1 MINLINEIN
10 SKLKAIISE
19 LEDKKSECESV
30 LDDVKSKIDKK
41 IDEAKRYKVDV
52 DSAKDKI
59 KTLEEEIKALEV
71 DLTDLNERF
80 GKKDLNAIV
89 EAGNKEINA
98 KMIAKQ
104 NEITKYREKIGE
116 LTEKARAIKD
126 LLINLKKDK
135 EIKTERLSNY
145 TKALEYYSK
154 ELNRIIDFASENPD
168 NLIFEPT
175 YEVKK
180 YEDVNLDSPVFD
192 EISQMDEPDEEEE
205 TTASVSEP
213 EPEVK
218 TLEEPATTDYQKID
232 FKALNDSIDS
242 EYASIFGTGLDDEE
256 EKTDLKEPA
265 TEPEVHTE
273 SEKSEESV
281 LQEKKEESKDESL
294 NIFDHE
300 NVSDGGFSFGG
311 LSEADLNMEPEVEP
325 EPVTTDNTMNSTDT
339 EKENSLSFEP
349 VEEKN
354 DNENELINLF
364 TENGVDYYNFTKA
377 DQDRLKANYN
387 KEMYKKV
394 FDVLKRNNIKLDEI
408 YESADIFTTS
418 TPAEIEHVISK
429 LLLAGQTTSNI
440 SYVLSALPFINSFDL
455 NEVIKSYGPKVSEAN
470 ITDLIVKA
478 KHLNDLGGNR

>member
-1 MINLINEIN
+1 MINLIKEIN

-19 LEDKKSECESV
+19 LETKKSECEKV
-30 LDDVKSKIDKK
+30 LDEVKSKIDKK
-41 IDEAKRYKVDV
+41 IDEAKGYKVDV
-52 DSAKDKI
+52 DNAKEKI
-59 KTLEEEIKALEV
+59 KSLEEEIKALEV

-135 EIKTERLSNY
+135 EIKTERLDNY

-154 ELNRIIDFASENPD
+154 ELNRIIDFSSENPE
-168 NLIFEPT
+168 NLVIEPT
-175 YEVKK
+175 FEVKK
-180 YEDVNLDSPVFD
+180 YDNVNLDSPVFD
-192 EISQMDEPDEEEE
+192 EISQMDEPEDEETEISSALKE
-205 TTASVSEP
+205 
-213 EPEVK
+213 EVK
-218 TLEEPATTDYQKID
+218 TEEEPVNDYQKID

-242 EYASIFGTGLDDEE
+242 EYASIFGTGLDDDDHKKSEPVVPSKEEVTEE
-256 EKTDLKEPA
+256 EP
-265 TEPEVHTE
+265 
-273 SEKSEESV
+273 
-281 LQEKKEESKDESL
+281 SKDEVKDEPVSNDL
-294 NIFDHE
+294 NIFEHE
-300 NVSDGGFSFGG
+300 NVSDSDGSFSFDG
-311 LSEADLNMEPEVEP
+311 LSEADLNAEPEAPLDDKKVE
-325 EPVTTDNTMNSTDT
+325 VKD
-339 EKENSLSFEP
+339 NSLSFESVTP
-349 VEEKN
+349 SNDETEE
-354 DNENELINLF
+354 LANLF
-364 TENGVDYYNFTKA
+364 TENGVDYYKFTA
-377 DQDRLKANYN
+377 TDQDRLKSNYN

-394 FDVLKRNNIKLDEI
+394 FDVLKRNNIKLDSI
-408 YESADIFTTS
+408 YDSADLFTTS

-440 SYVLSALPFINSFDL
+440 SYVLSALPLINSFDL
-455 NEVIKSYGPKVSEAN
+455 NEVVKSYGPKVSEAN

>member
-1 MINLINEIN
+1 MINLIKEIN

-19 LEDKKSECESV
+19 LETKKSECEKV

-41 IDEAKRYKVDV
+41 IDEAKGYKVDV
-52 DSAKDKI
+52 DNAKEKI
-59 KTLEEEIKALEV
+59 KSLEEEIKALEV

-135 EIKTERLSNY
+135 EIKTERLDNY

-154 ELNRIIDFASENPD
+154 ELNRIIDFASENPE
-168 NLIFEPT
+168 NLVIEPT
-175 YEVKK
+175 FEVKK
-180 YEDVNLDSPVFD
+180 YDNVNLDSPVFD
-192 EISQMDEPDEEEE
+192 EISQMDEPEDEETE
-205 TTASVSEP
+205 TSSAVKE
-213 EPEVK
+213 EVK
-218 TLEEPATTDYQKID
+218 TEEEPVSDYQKID

-242 EYASIFGTGLDDEE
+242 EYASIFGTGLDEDDHKESEPVAPFKEEVTEE
-256 EKTDLKEPA
+256 EP
-265 TEPEVHTE
+265 
-273 SEKSEESV
+273 
-281 LQEKKEESKDESL
+281 SKDEVKDEPVSNDL
-294 NIFDHE
+294 NIFEHE
-300 NVSDGGFSFGG
+300 NVSDGDGSFSFDG
-311 LSEADLNMEPEVEP
+311 LSEADLNAEPEAPLDDKKVE
-325 EPVTTDNTMNSTDT
+325 VKD
-339 EKENSLSFEP
+339 NSLSFESVTP
-349 VEEKN
+349 SNDETEE
-354 DNENELINLF
+354 LANLF
-364 TENGVDYYNFTKA
+364 TENGVDYYKFTA
-377 DQDRLKANYN
+377 TDQDRLKSNYN

-394 FDVLKRNNIKLDEI
+394 FDVLKRNNIKLDSI
-408 YESADIFTTS
+408 YDSADLFTTS

-440 SYVLSALPFINSFDL
+440 SYVLSALPLINSFDL
-455 NEVIKSYGPKVSEAN
+455 NEVVKSYGPKVSEAN

>member
-1 MINLINEIN
+1 MINLIKEIN

-19 LEDKKSECESV
+19 LETKKSECEKV

-41 IDEAKRYKVDV
+41 IDEAKGYKVDV
-52 DSAKDKI
+52 DNAKEKI
-59 KTLEEEIKALEV
+59 KSLEEEIKALEV

-135 EIKTERLSNY
+135 EIKTERLDNY

-154 ELNRIIDFASENPD
+154 ELNRIIDFASENPE
-168 NLIFEPT
+168 NLVIEPT
-175 YEVKK
+175 FEVKK
-180 YEDVNLDSPVFD
+180 YDNVNLDSPVFD
-192 EISQMDEPDEEEE
+192 EISQMNEPEDEETE
-205 TTASVSEP
+205 TSSAVKE
-213 EPEVK
+213 EVK
-218 TLEEPATTDYQKID
+218 TEEEPVSDYQKID

-242 EYASIFGTGLDDEE
+242 EYASIFGTGLDDDDHKESEPVAPFREEVTEE
-256 EKTDLKEPA
+256 EP
-265 TEPEVHTE
+265 
-273 SEKSEESV
+273 
-281 LQEKKEESKDESL
+281 SKDEVKDEPVSNDL
-294 NIFDHE
+294 NIFEHE
-300 NVSDGGFSFGG
+300 NVSDGDGSFSFDG
-311 LSEADLNMEPEVEP
+311 LSEADLNAEPEAPLDDKKVE
-325 EPVTTDNTMNSTDT
+325 VKD
-339 EKENSLSFEP
+339 NSLSFESVTP
-349 VEEKN
+349 SNDETEE
-354 DNENELINLF
+354 LANLF
-364 TENGVDYYNFTKA
+364 TENGVDYYKFTA
-377 DQDRLKANYN
+377 TDQDRLKSNYN

-394 FDVLKRNNIKLDEI
+394 FDVLKRNNIKLDSI
-408 YESADIFTTS
+408 YDSADLFTTS

-440 SYVLSALPFINSFDL
+440 SYVLSALPLINSFDL
-455 NEVIKSYGPKVSEAN
+455 NEVVKSYGPKVSEAN

>member
-19 LEDKKSECESV
+19 LETKKSECEKV
-30 LDDVKSKIDKK
+30 LDEVKSKIDKK
-41 IDEAKRYKVDV
+41 IDEAKGYKVDV
-52 DSAKDKI
+52 DNAKEKI
-59 KTLEEEIKALEV
+59 KSLEEEIKALEV

-135 EIKTERLSNY
+135 EIKTERLDNY

-154 ELNRIIDFASENPD
+154 ELNRIIDFSSENPE
-168 NLIFEPT
+168 NLVIEPT
-175 YEVKK
+175 FEVKK
-180 YEDVNLDSPVFD
+180 YDNVNLDSPVFD
-192 EISQMDEPDEEEE
+192 EISQMDEPEDEETE
-205 TTASVSEP
+205 TSSAVKE
-213 EPEVK
+213 EVK
-218 TLEEPATTDYQKID
+218 TEEEPVSDYQKID

-242 EYASIFGTGLDDEE
+242 EYASIFGTGLDDDDHKESEPVAPSKEEVTEE
-256 EKTDLKEPA
+256 EP
-265 TEPEVHTE
+265 
-273 SEKSEESV
+273 
-281 LQEKKEESKDESL
+281 SKDEVKEEPVSNDL
-294 NIFDHE
+294 NIFEHE
-300 NVSDGGFSFGG
+300 NVSDGDGSFSFDG
-311 LSEADLNMEPEVEP
+311 LSEADLNAEPEAPLDDKKVE
-325 EPVTTDNTMNSTDT
+325 VKD
-339 EKENSLSFEP
+339 NSLSFESVTP
-349 VEEKN
+349 SNDETEE
-354 DNENELINLF
+354 LANLF
-364 TENGVDYYNFTKA
+364 TENGVDYYKFTA
-377 DQDRLKANYN
+377 TDQDRLKSNYN

-394 FDVLKRNNIKLDEI
+394 FDVLKRNNIKLDAI
-408 YESADIFTTS
+408 YDSADLFTTS

-440 SYVLSALPFINSFDL
+440 SYVLSALPLINSFDL
-455 NEVIKSYGPKVSEAN
+455 NEVVKSYGPKVSEAN

>member
-1 MINLINEIN
+1 MINLIKEIN

-19 LEDKKSECESV
+19 LETKKSECEKV
-30 LDDVKSKIDKK
+30 LDEVKSKIDKK
-41 IDEAKRYKVDV
+41 IDEAKGYKVDV
-52 DSAKDKI
+52 DNAKEKI
-59 KTLEEEIKALEV
+59 KSLEEEIKALEV

-135 EIKTERLSNY
+135 EIKTERLDNY

-154 ELNRIIDFASENPD
+154 ELNRIIDFSSENPE
-168 NLIFEPT
+168 NLVIEPT
-175 YEVKK
+175 FEVKK
-180 YEDVNLDSPVFD
+180 YDNVNLDSPVFD
-192 EISQMDEPDEEEE
+192 EISQMDEPEDEETE
-205 TTASVSEP
+205 TSSAVKE
-213 EPEVK
+213 EVK
-218 TLEEPATTDYQKID
+218 TEEEPVSDYQKID

-242 EYASIFGTGLDDEE
+242 EYASIFGTGLDDDDHKESEPVAPFKEEVTEE
-256 EKTDLKEPA
+256 EP
-265 TEPEVHTE
+265 
-273 SEKSEESV
+273 
-281 LQEKKEESKDESL
+281 SKDEVKDEPVSNDL
-294 NIFDHE
+294 NIFEHE
-300 NVSDGGFSFGG
+300 NVSDGDGSFSFDG
-311 LSEADLNMEPEVEP
+311 LSEADLNAEPEAPLDDKKVE
-325 EPVTTDNTMNSTDT
+325 VKD
-339 EKENSLSFEP
+339 NSLSFESVTP
-349 VEEKN
+349 SNDETEE
-354 DNENELINLF
+354 LANLF
-364 TENGVDYYNFTKA
+364 TENGVDYYKFTA
-377 DQDRLKANYN
+377 TDQDRLKSNYN

-394 FDVLKRNNIKLDEI
+394 FDVLKRNNIKLDAI
-408 YESADIFTTS
+408 YDSADLFTTS

-440 SYVLSALPFINSFDL
+440 SYVLSALPLINSFDL
-455 NEVIKSYGPKVSEAN
+455 NEVVKSYGPKVSEAN

>member
-1 MINLINEIN
+1 MINLIKEIN

-19 LEDKKSECESV
+19 LETKKSECEKV
-30 LDDVKSKIDKK
+30 LDEVKSKIDKK
-41 IDEAKRYKVDV
+41 IDEAKGYKVDV
-52 DSAKDKI
+52 DNAKEKI
-59 KTLEEEIKALEV
+59 KSLEEEIKALEV

-135 EIKTERLSNY
+135 EIKTERLDNY

-154 ELNRIIDFASENPD
+154 ELNRIIDFSSENPE
-168 NLIFEPT
+168 NLVIEPT
-175 YEVKK
+175 FEVKK
-180 YEDVNLDSPVFD
+180 YDNVNLDSPVFD
-192 EISQMDEPDEEEE
+192 EISQMDEPEDEETE
-205 TTASVSEP
+205 ASSAVKE
-213 EPEVK
+213 EVK
-218 TLEEPATTDYQKID
+218 TEEEPVSDYQKID

-242 EYASIFGTGLDDEE
+242 EYASIFGTGLDDDDHKKSEPVVPSKEEVIEE
-256 EKTDLKEPA
+256 EP
-265 TEPEVHTE
+265 
-273 SEKSEESV
+273 
-281 LQEKKEESKDESL
+281 SKDEVKDEPVSNVL
-294 NIFDHE
+294 NIFEHE
-300 NVSDGGFSFGG
+300 NVSDSDGSFSFDG
-311 LSEADLNMEPEVEP
+311 LSEADLNAEPETPLDDKKVE
-325 EPVTTDNTMNSTDT
+325 VKD
-339 EKENSLSFEP
+339 NSLSFESVTP
-349 VEEKN
+349 SNDETEE
-354 DNENELINLF
+354 LANLF
-364 TENGVDYYNFTKA
+364 TENGVDYYKFTA
-377 DQDRLKANYN
+377 TDQDRLKSNYN

-394 FDVLKRNNIKLDEI
+394 FDVIKRNNIKLDSI
-408 YESADIFTTS
+408 YDSADLFTTS

-440 SYVLSALPFINSFDL
+440 SYVLSALPLINSFDL
-455 NEVIKSYGPKVSEAN
+455 NEVVKSYGPKVSEAN

>member
-19 LEDKKSECESV
+19 LETKKSECEKV

-41 IDEAKRYKVDV
+41 IDEAKGYKVDV
-52 DSAKDKI
+52 DNAKEKI
-59 KTLEEEIKALEV
+59 KFLEEEIKALEV

-135 EIKTERLSNY
+135 EIKTERLDNY

-154 ELNRIIDFASENPD
+154 ELNRIIDFSSENPE
-168 NLIFEPT
+168 NLVIEPT
-175 YEVKK
+175 FEVKR
-180 YEDVNLDSPVFD
+180 YDNVNLDSPVFD
-192 EISQMDEPDEEEE
+192 EISQMNEPEDEETETSSAVKEE
-205 TTASVSEP
+205 A
-213 EPEVK
+213 K
-218 TLEEPATTDYQKID
+218 TEEEPVSDYQKID

-242 EYASIFGTGLDDEE
+242 EYASIFGTGLDDDDHKESEPVVPSKEEVTEE
-256 EKTDLKEPA
+256 EP
-265 TEPEVHTE
+265 
-273 SEKSEESV
+273 
-281 LQEKKEESKDESL
+281 SKDEVKDEPVSNDL
-294 NIFDHE
+294 NIFEHE
-300 NVSDGGFSFGG
+300 NVSDGDGSFSFDG
-311 LSEADLNMEPEVEP
+311 LSEADLNAEPEAPLDDKKVE
-325 EPVTTDNTMNSTDT
+325 VKD
-339 EKENSLSFEP
+339 NSLSFESVTP
-349 VEEKN
+349 SNDETEE
-354 DNENELINLF
+354 LANLF
-364 TENGVDYYNFTKA
+364 TENGVDYYKFTA
-377 DQDRLKANYN
+377 TDQDRLKSNYN

-394 FDVLKRNNIKLDEI
+394 FDVLKRNNIKLDSI
-408 YESADIFTTS
+408 YDSADLFTTS

-440 SYVLSALPFINSFDL
+440 SYVLSALPLINSFDL
-455 NEVIKSYGPKVSEAN
+455 NEVVKSYGPKVSEAN

>member
-1 MINLINEIN
+1 MINLIKEIN

-19 LEDKKSECESV
+19 LETKKSECEKV
-30 LDDVKSKIDKK
+30 LDEVKSKIDKK
-41 IDEAKRYKVDV
+41 IDEAKGYKVDV
-52 DSAKDKI
+52 DNAKEKI
-59 KTLEEEIKALEV
+59 KSLEEEIKALEV

-135 EIKTERLSNY
+135 EIKTERLDNY

-154 ELNRIIDFASENPD
+154 ELNRIIDFASENPE
-168 NLIFEPT
+168 NLVIEPT
-175 YEVKK
+175 FEVKK
-180 YEDVNLDSPVFD
+180 YDNVNLDSPVFD
-192 EISQMDEPDEEEE
+192 EISQMDEPEDEETE
-205 TTASVSEP
+205 TSSAVKE
-213 EPEVK
+213 EVK
-218 TLEEPATTDYQKID
+218 TEEEPVSDYQKID

-242 EYASIFGTGLDDEE
+242 EYASIFGTGLDDDDHKESEPVAPSKEEVTEE
-256 EKTDLKEPA
+256 EP
-265 TEPEVHTE
+265 
-273 SEKSEESV
+273 
-281 LQEKKEESKDESL
+281 SKDEVKDEPVSNDL
-294 NIFDHE
+294 NIFEHE
-300 NVSDGGFSFGG
+300 NVSDGDGSFSFDG
-311 LSEADLNMEPEVEP
+311 LSEADLNAEPEAPLDDKKVE
-325 EPVTTDNTMNSTDT
+325 VKD
-339 EKENSLSFEP
+339 NSLSFESVTP
-349 VEEKN
+349 SNDETEE
-354 DNENELINLF
+354 LANLF
-364 TENGVDYYNFTKA
+364 TENGVDYYKFTA
-377 DQDRLKANYN
+377 TDQDRLKSNYN

-394 FDVLKRNNIKLDEI
+394 FDVLKRNNIKLDAI
-408 YESADIFTTS
+408 YDSADLFTTS

-440 SYVLSALPFINSFDL
+440 SYVLSALPLINSFDL
-455 NEVIKSYGPKVSEAN
+455 NEVVKSYGPKVSEAN

>member
-1 MINLINEIN
+1 MINLIKEIN

-19 LEDKKSECESV
+19 LETKKSECEKV
-30 LDDVKSKIDKK
+30 LDEVKSKIDKK
-41 IDEAKRYKVDV
+41 IDEAKGYKVDV
-52 DSAKDKI
+52 DNAKEKI
-59 KTLEEEIKALEV
+59 KSLEEEIKALEV

-135 EIKTERLSNY
+135 EIKTERLDNY

-154 ELNRIIDFASENPD
+154 ELNRIIDFASENPE
-168 NLIFEPT
+168 NLVIEPT
-175 YEVKK
+175 FEVKK
-180 YEDVNLDSPVFD
+180 YDNVNLDSPVFD
-192 EISQMDEPDEEEE
+192 EISQMDEPEDEETESSSAVKE
-205 TTASVSEP
+205 
-213 EPEVK
+213 EVK
-218 TLEEPATTDYQKID
+218 TEEEPVSDYQKID

-242 EYASIFGTGLDDEE
+242 EYASIFGTGLDDDDHKESEPVAPFREEVTEE
-256 EKTDLKEPA
+256 EP
-265 TEPEVHTE
+265 
-273 SEKSEESV
+273 
-281 LQEKKEESKDESL
+281 SKDEVKDEPVSNDL
-294 NIFDHE
+294 NIFEHE
-300 NVSDGGFSFGG
+300 NVSDGDGSFSFDG
-311 LSEADLNMEPEVEP
+311 LSEADLNAEPEAPLDDKKVE
-325 EPVTTDNTMNSTDT
+325 VKD
-339 EKENSLSFEP
+339 NSLSFESVTP
-349 VEEKN
+349 SNDETEE
-354 DNENELINLF
+354 LANLF
-364 TENGVDYYNFTKA
+364 TENGVDYYKFTA
-377 DQDRLKANYN
+377 TDQDRLKSNYN

-394 FDVLKRNNIKLDEI
+394 FDVLKRNNIKLDSI
-408 YESADIFTTS
+408 YDSADLFTTS

-440 SYVLSALPFINSFDL
+440 SYVLSALPLINSFDL
-455 NEVIKSYGPKVSEAN
+455 NEVVKSYGPKVSEAN

>member
-1 MINLINEIN
+1 MINLIKEIN

-19 LEDKKSECESV
+19 LETKKSECEKV

-41 IDEAKRYKVDV
+41 IDEAKGYKVDV
-52 DSAKDKI
+52 DNAKEKI
-59 KTLEEEIKALEV
+59 KSLEEEIKALEV

-135 EIKTERLSNY
+135 EIKTERLDNY

-154 ELNRIIDFASENPD
+154 ELNRIIDFASENPE
-168 NLIFEPT
+168 NLVIEPT
-175 YEVKK
+175 FEVKK
-180 YEDVNLDSPVFD
+180 YDNVNLDSPVFD
-192 EISQMDEPDEEEE
+192 EISQMNEPEDEETE
-205 TTASVSEP
+205 TSSAVKE
-213 EPEVK
+213 EVK
-218 TLEEPATTDYQKID
+218 TEEEPVSDYQKID

-242 EYASIFGTGLDDEE
+242 EYASIFGTGLDEDDHKESEPVAPFKEEVTEE
-256 EKTDLKEPA
+256 EP
-265 TEPEVHTE
+265 
-273 SEKSEESV
+273 
-281 LQEKKEESKDESL
+281 SKDEVKDEPVSNDL
-294 NIFDHE
+294 NIFEHE
-300 NVSDGGFSFGG
+300 NVSDGDGSFSFDG
-311 LSEADLNMEPEVEP
+311 LSEADLNAEPEAPLDDKKVE
-325 EPVTTDNTMNSTDT
+325 VKD
-339 EKENSLSFEP
+339 NSLSFESVTP
-349 VEEKN
+349 SNDETEE
-354 DNENELINLF
+354 LANLF
-364 TENGVDYYNFTKA
+364 TENGVDYYKFTA
-377 DQDRLKANYN
+377 TDQDRLKSNYN

-394 FDVLKRNNIKLDEI
+394 FDVLKRNNIKLDAI
-408 YESADIFTTS
+408 YDSADLFTTS

-440 SYVLSALPFINSFDL
+440 SYVLSALPLINSFDL
-455 NEVIKSYGPKVSEAN
+455 NEVVKSYGPKVSEAN

>member
-1 MINLINEIN
+1 MINLIKEIN

-19 LEDKKSECESV
+19 LETKKSECEKV
-30 LDDVKSKIDKK
+30 LDEVKSKIDKK
-41 IDEAKRYKVDV
+41 IDEAKGYKVDV
-52 DSAKDKI
+52 DNAKEKI
-59 KTLEEEIKALEV
+59 KFLEEEIKALEV

-135 EIKTERLSNY
+135 EIKTERLDNY

-154 ELNRIIDFASENPD
+154 ELNRIIDFSSENPE
-168 NLIFEPT
+168 NLVIEPT
-175 YEVKK
+175 FEVKK
-180 YEDVNLDSPVFD
+180 YDNVNLDSPVFD
-192 EISQMDEPDEEEE
+192 EISQMDEPEDEETETSSAVKEE
-205 TTASVSEP
+205 A
-213 EPEVK
+213 K
-218 TLEEPATTDYQKID
+218 TEEEPVSDYQKID

-242 EYASIFGTGLDDEE
+242 EYASIFGTGLDDDDHKESEPVAPFKEEVTEE
-256 EKTDLKEPA
+256 EP
-265 TEPEVHTE
+265 
-273 SEKSEESV
+273 
-281 LQEKKEESKDESL
+281 SKDEVKDEPVSNDL
-294 NIFDHE
+294 NIFEHE
-300 NVSDGGFSFGG
+300 NVSDGDGSFSFDG
-311 LSEADLNMEPEVEP
+311 LSEADLNAEPEAPLDDKKVE
-325 EPVTTDNTMNSTDT
+325 VKD
-339 EKENSLSFEP
+339 NSLSFESVTP
-349 VEEKN
+349 SNDETEE
-354 DNENELINLF
+354 LANLF
-364 TENGVDYYNFTKA
+364 TENGVDYYKFTA
-377 DQDRLKANYN
+377 TDQDRLKSNYN

-394 FDVLKRNNIKLDEI
+394 FDVLKRNNIKLDSI
-408 YESADIFTTS
+408 YDSADLFTTS

-440 SYVLSALPFINSFDL
+440 SYVLSALPLINSFDL
-455 NEVIKSYGPKVSEAN
+455 NEVVKSYGPKVSEAN

>member
-19 LEDKKSECESV
+19 LETKKSECEKV

-41 IDEAKRYKVDV
+41 IDEAKGYKVDV
-52 DSAKDKI
+52 DNAKEKI
-59 KTLEEEIKALEV
+59 KSLEEEIKALEV

-135 EIKTERLSNY
+135 EIKTERLDNY

-154 ELNRIIDFASENPD
+154 ELNRIIDFASENPE
-168 NLIFEPT
+168 NLVIEPT
-175 YEVKK
+175 FEVKK
-180 YEDVNLDSPVFD
+180 YDNVNLDSPVFD
-192 EISQMDEPDEEEE
+192 EISQMNEPEDEETE
-205 TTASVSEP
+205 TSSAVKE
-213 EPEVK
+213 EVK
-218 TLEEPATTDYQKID
+218 TEEEPVSDYQKID

-242 EYASIFGTGLDDEE
+242 EYASIFGTGLDDDDHKESEPVAPSKEEVTEE
-256 EKTDLKEPA
+256 EP
-265 TEPEVHTE
+265 
-273 SEKSEESV
+273 
-281 LQEKKEESKDESL
+281 SKDEVKDEPVSNDL
-294 NIFDHE
+294 NIFEHE
-300 NVSDGGFSFGG
+300 NVSDGDGSFSFDG
-311 LSEADLNMEPEVEP
+311 LSEADLNAEPEAPLDDKKVE
-325 EPVTTDNTMNSTDT
+325 VKD
-339 EKENSLSFEP
+339 NSLSFESVTP
-349 VEEKN
+349 SNDETEE
-354 DNENELINLF
+354 LANLF
-364 TENGVDYYNFTKA
+364 TENGVDYYKFTA
-377 DQDRLKANYN
+377 TDQDRLKSNYN

-394 FDVLKRNNIKLDEI
+394 FDVLKRNNIKLDAI
-408 YESADIFTTS
+408 YDSADLFTTS

-440 SYVLSALPFINSFDL
+440 SYVLSALPLINSFDL
-455 NEVIKSYGPKVSEAN
+455 NEVVKSYGPKVSEAN

>member
-1 MINLINEIN
+1 MINLIKEIN

-19 LEDKKSECESV
+19 LETKKSECEKV
-30 LDDVKSKIDKK
+30 LDEVKSKIDKK
-41 IDEAKRYKVDV
+41 IDEAKGYKVDV
-52 DSAKDKI
+52 DNAKDKI

-135 EIKTERLSNY
+135 EIKTERLDNY

-154 ELNRIIDFASENPD
+154 ELNRIIDFSSENPE
-168 NLIFEPT
+168 NLVIEPT
-175 YEVKK
+175 FEVKK
-180 YEDVNLDSPVFD
+180 YDNVNLDSPVFD
-192 EISQMDEPDEEEE
+192 EISQMDEPEDEETE
-205 TTASVSEP
+205 TSSAVKE
-213 EPEVK
+213 EVK
-218 TLEEPATTDYQKID
+218 TEEEPVSDYQKID

-242 EYASIFGTGLDDEE
+242 EYASIFGTGLDDDHKESEPVVPSKEEVTEE
-256 EKTDLKEPA
+256 EP
-265 TEPEVHTE
+265 
-273 SEKSEESV
+273 
-281 LQEKKEESKDESL
+281 SKDEVKDEPVSNDL
-294 NIFDHE
+294 NIFEHE
-300 NVSDGGFSFGG
+300 NVSDGDGSFSFDG
-311 LSEADLNMEPEVEP
+311 LSEADLNAEPEAPLDDKKVE
-325 EPVTTDNTMNSTDT
+325 VKD
-339 EKENSLSFEP
+339 NSLSFESVTP
-349 VEEKN
+349 SNDETEE
-354 DNENELINLF
+354 LANLF
-364 TENGVDYYNFTKA
+364 TENGVDYYKFTA
-377 DQDRLKANYN
+377 TDQDRLKSNYN

-394 FDVLKRNNIKLDEI
+394 FDVLKRNNIKLDSI
-408 YESADIFTTS
+408 YDSADLFTTS

-440 SYVLSALPFINSFDL
+440 SYVLSALPLINSFDL
-455 NEVIKSYGPKVSEAN
+455 NEVVKSYGPKVSEAN

>member
-1 MINLINEIN
+1 MINLIKEIN

-19 LEDKKSECESV
+19 LETKKSECEKV

-41 IDEAKRYKVDV
+41 IDEAKGYKVDV
-52 DSAKDKI
+52 DNAKEKI
-59 KTLEEEIKALEV
+59 KSLEEEIKALEV

-135 EIKTERLSNY
+135 EIKTERLDNY

-154 ELNRIIDFASENPD
+154 ELNRIIDFSSENPE
-168 NLIFEPT
+168 NLVIEPT
-175 YEVKK
+175 FEVKR
-180 YEDVNLDSPVFD
+180 YDNVNLDSPVFD
-192 EISQMDEPDEEEE
+192 EISQMDEPEDEETE
-205 TTASVSEP
+205 ASSAVKE
-213 EPEVK
+213 EVK
-218 TLEEPATTDYQKID
+218 TEEEPVSDYQKID

-242 EYASIFGTGLDDEE
+242 EYASIFGTGLDDDDHKKSEPVVPSKEEVIEE
-256 EKTDLKEPA
+256 EP
-265 TEPEVHTE
+265 
-273 SEKSEESV
+273 
-281 LQEKKEESKDESL
+281 SKDEVKDEPVSNVL
-294 NIFDHE
+294 NIFEHE
-300 NVSDGGFSFGG
+300 NVSDSDGSFSFDG
-311 LSEADLNMEPEVEP
+311 LSEADLNAEPETPLDDKKVE
-325 EPVTTDNTMNSTDT
+325 VKD
-339 EKENSLSFEP
+339 NSLSFESVTP
-349 VEEKN
+349 SNDETEE
-354 DNENELINLF
+354 LANLF
-364 TENGVDYYNFTKA
+364 TENGVDYYKFTA
-377 DQDRLKANYN
+377 TDQDRLNSNYN

-394 FDVLKRNNIKLDEI
+394 FDVLKRNNIKLDSI
-408 YESADIFTTS
+408 YDSADLFTTS

-440 SYVLSALPFINSFDL
+440 SYVLSALPLINSFDL
-455 NEVIKSYGPKVSEAN
+455 NEVVKSYGPKVSEAN

>member
-1 MINLINEIN
+1 MINLIKEIN

-19 LEDKKSECESV
+19 LETKKSECEKV

-41 IDEAKRYKVDV
+41 IDEAKGYKVDV
-52 DSAKDKI
+52 DNAKEKI
-59 KTLEEEIKALEV
+59 KFLEEEIKALEV

-135 EIKTERLSNY
+135 EIKTERLDNY

-154 ELNRIIDFASENPD
+154 ELNRIIDFASENPE
-168 NLIFEPT
+168 NLVIEPT
-175 YEVKK
+175 FEVKK
-180 YEDVNLDSPVFD
+180 YDNVNLDSPVFD
-192 EISQMDEPDEEEE
+192 EISQMDEPEDEETE
-205 TTASVSEP
+205 ASSAVKE
-213 EPEVK
+213 EVK
-218 TLEEPATTDYQKID
+218 TEEEPVSDYQKID

-242 EYASIFGTGLDDEE
+242 EYASIFGTGLDDDDRKKSEPVVPSKEEVTEE
-256 EKTDLKEPA
+256 EP
-265 TEPEVHTE
+265 
-273 SEKSEESV
+273 
-281 LQEKKEESKDESL
+281 SKDEVKDEPVSNVL
-294 NIFDHE
+294 NIFEHE
-300 NVSDGGFSFGG
+300 NVSDSDGSFSFDG
-311 LSEADLNMEPEVEP
+311 LSEADLNAEPEAPLDDKKVE
-325 EPVTTDNTMNSTDT
+325 VKD
-339 EKENSLSFEP
+339 NSLSFESVTP
-349 VEEKN
+349 SNDETEE
-354 DNENELINLF
+354 LANLF
-364 TENGVDYYNFTKA
+364 TENGVDYYKFTA
-377 DQDRLKANYN
+377 TDQDRLKSNYN

-394 FDVLKRNNIKLDEI
+394 FDVLKRNNIKLDAI
-408 YESADIFTTS
+408 YDSADLFTTS

-440 SYVLSALPFINSFDL
+440 SYVLSALPLINSFDL
-455 NEVIKSYGPKVSEAN
+455 NEVVKSYGPKVSEAN

>member
-1 MINLINEIN
+1 MINLIKEIN

-19 LEDKKSECESV
+19 LETKKSECEKV
-30 LDDVKSKIDKK
+30 LDEVKSKIDKK
-41 IDEAKRYKVDV
+41 IDEAKGYKVDV
-52 DSAKDKI
+52 DNAKEKI
-59 KTLEEEIKALEV
+59 KSLEEEIKALEV

-135 EIKTERLSNY
+135 EIKTERLDNY

-154 ELNRIIDFASENPD
+154 ELNRIIDFASENPE
-168 NLIFEPT
+168 NLVIEPT
-175 YEVKK
+175 FEVKK
-180 YEDVNLDSPVFD
+180 YDNVNLDSPVFD
-192 EISQMDEPDEEEE
+192 EISQMDEPEDEETE
-205 TTASVSEP
+205 TSSAVKE
-213 EPEVK
+213 EVK
-218 TLEEPATTDYQKID
+218 TEEEPVSDYQKID

-242 EYASIFGTGLDDEE
+242 EYASIFGTGLDDDDHKESEPVAPSREEVTEE
-256 EKTDLKEPA
+256 EPSKG
-265 TEPEVHTE
+265 EV
-273 SEKSEESV
+273 
-281 LQEKKEESKDESL
+281 KDEPVSNDL
-294 NIFDHE
+294 NIFEHE
-300 NVSDGGFSFGG
+300 NVSDGDGSFSFDG
-311 LSEADLNMEPEVEP
+311 LSEADLNAEPEAPLDDKKVE
-325 EPVTTDNTMNSTDT
+325 VKD
-339 EKENSLSFEP
+339 NSLSFESVTP
-349 VEEKN
+349 SNDETEE
-354 DNENELINLF
+354 LANLF
-364 TENGVDYYNFTKA
+364 TENGVDYYKFTA
-377 DQDRLKANYN
+377 TDQDRLKSNYN

-394 FDVLKRNNIKLDEI
+394 FDVLKRNNIKLDSI
-408 YESADIFTTS
+408 YDSADLFTTS

-440 SYVLSALPFINSFDL
+440 SYVLSALPLINSFDL
-455 NEVIKSYGPKVSEAN
+455 NEVVKSYGPKVSEAN

>member
-1 MINLINEIN
+1 MINLIKEIN

-19 LEDKKSECESV
+19 LETKKSECEKV

-41 IDEAKRYKVDV
+41 IDEAKGYKVDV
-52 DSAKDKI
+52 DNAKDKI

-89 EAGNKEINA
+89 EAGNKEINS

-135 EIKTERLSNY
+135 EIKTERLDNY
-145 TKALEYYSK
+145 TKALKYYSK
-154 ELNRIIDFASENPD
+154 ELNRIIDFSSENPE
-168 NLIFEPT
+168 NLVIEPT
-175 YEVKK
+175 FEVKK
-180 YEDVNLDSPVFD
+180 YDNVNLDSPVFD
-192 EISQMDEPDEEEE
+192 EISQMDEPEDEETE
-205 TTASVSEP
+205 TSSAVKE
-213 EPEVK
+213 EVK
-218 TLEEPATTDYQKID
+218 TEEEPVSDYQKID

-242 EYASIFGTGLDDEE
+242 EYASIFGTGLDDDDHKKSEPVVPSKEEVTEE
-256 EKTDLKEPA
+256 EP
-265 TEPEVHTE
+265 
-273 SEKSEESV
+273 
-281 LQEKKEESKDESL
+281 SKDEVKDEPVSNDL
-294 NIFDHE
+294 NIFEHE
-300 NVSDGGFSFGG
+300 NVSDSDGSFSFDG
-311 LSEADLNMEPEVEP
+311 LSEADLNAEPETPLDDKKVE
-325 EPVTTDNTMNSTDT
+325 VKD
-339 EKENSLSFEP
+339 NSLSFESVTP
-349 VEEKN
+349 SNDETEE
-354 DNENELINLF
+354 LANLF
-364 TENGVDYYNFTKA
+364 TENGVDYYKFTA
-377 DQDRLKANYN
+377 TDQDRLKSNYN

-394 FDVLKRNNIKLDEI
+394 FDVLKRNNIKLDAI
-408 YESADIFTTS
+408 YDSADLFTTS

-440 SYVLSALPFINSFDL
+440 SYVLSALPLINSFDL
-455 NEVIKSYGPKVSEAN
+455 NEVVKSYGPKVSEAN

>member
-1 MINLINEIN
+1 MINLIKEIN

-19 LEDKKSECESV
+19 LETKKSECEKV
-30 LDDVKSKIDKK
+30 LDEVKSKIDKK
-41 IDEAKRYKVDV
+41 IDEAKGYKVDV
-52 DSAKDKI
+52 DNAKEKI
-59 KTLEEEIKALEV
+59 KSLEEEIKALEV

-135 EIKTERLSNY
+135 EIKTERLDNY

-154 ELNRIIDFASENPD
+154 ELNRIIDFSSENPE
-168 NLIFEPT
+168 NLVIEPT
-175 YEVKK
+175 FEVKK
-180 YEDVNLDSPVFD
+180 YDNVNLDSPVFD
-192 EISQMDEPDEEEE
+192 EISQMDEPEDEETE
-205 TTASVSEP
+205 TSSAVKE
-213 EPEVK
+213 EVK
-218 TLEEPATTDYQKID
+218 TEEEPVSDYQKID

-242 EYASIFGTGLDDEE
+242 EYASIFGTGLDDDDHKESEPVVPSKEEVTEE
-256 EKTDLKEPA
+256 EP
-265 TEPEVHTE
+265 
-273 SEKSEESV
+273 
-281 LQEKKEESKDESL
+281 SKDEVKDEPVSNDL
-294 NIFDHE
+294 NIFEHE
-300 NVSDGGFSFGG
+300 NVSDGDGSFSFDG
-311 LSEADLNMEPEVEP
+311 LSEADLNAEPEAPLDDKKVE
-325 EPVTTDNTMNSTDT
+325 VKD
-339 EKENSLSFEP
+339 NSLSFESVTP
-349 VEEKN
+349 SNDETEE
-354 DNENELINLF
+354 LANLF
-364 TENGVDYYNFTKA
+364 TENGVDYYKFTA
-377 DQDRLKANYN
+377 TDQDRLKSNYN

-394 FDVLKRNNIKLDEI
+394 FDVLKRNNIKLDSI
-408 YESADIFTTS
+408 YDSADLFTTS

-440 SYVLSALPFINSFDL
+440 SYVLSALPLINSFDL
-455 NEVIKSYGPKVSEAN
+455 NEVVKSYGPKVSEAN

>member
-1 MINLINEIN
+1 MINLIKEIN

-19 LEDKKSECESV
+19 LETKKSECEKV

-41 IDEAKRYKVDV
+41 IDEAKGYKVDV
-52 DSAKDKI
+52 DNAKEKI
-59 KTLEEEIKALEV
+59 KSLEEEIKALEV

-135 EIKTERLSNY
+135 EIKTERLDNY

-154 ELNRIIDFASENPD
+154 ELNRIIDFSSENPE
-168 NLIFEPT
+168 NLVIEPT
-175 YEVKK
+175 FEVKR
-180 YEDVNLDSPVFD
+180 YDNVNLDSPVFD
-192 EISQMDEPDEEEE
+192 EISQMDEPEDEETE
-205 TTASVSEP
+205 ASSAVKE
-213 EPEVK
+213 EVK
-218 TLEEPATTDYQKID
+218 TEEEPVSDYQKID

-242 EYASIFGTGLDDEE
+242 EYASIFGTGLDDDDHKKSEPVVPSKEEVIEE
-256 EKTDLKEPA
+256 EP
-265 TEPEVHTE
+265 
-273 SEKSEESV
+273 
-281 LQEKKEESKDESL
+281 SKDEVKDEPVSNVL
-294 NIFDHE
+294 NIFEHE
-300 NVSDGGFSFGG
+300 NVSDSDGSFSFDG
-311 LSEADLNMEPEVEP
+311 LSEADLNAEPETPLDDKKVE
-325 EPVTTDNTMNSTDT
+325 VKD
-339 EKENSLSFEP
+339 NSLSFESVTP
-349 VEEKN
+349 SNDETEE
-354 DNENELINLF
+354 LANLF
-364 TENGVDYYNFTKA
+364 TENGVDYYKFTA
-377 DQDRLKANYN
+377 TDQDRLKSNYN

-394 FDVLKRNNIKLDEI
+394 FDILKRNNIKLDSI
-408 YESADIFTTS
+408 YDSADLFTTS

-440 SYVLSALPFINSFDL
+440 SYVLSALPLINSFDL
-455 NEVIKSYGPKVSEAN
+455 NEVVKSYGPKVSEAN

>member
-1 MINLINEIN
+1 MINLIKEIN

-19 LEDKKSECESV
+19 LETKKSECEKV
-30 LDDVKSKIDKK
+30 LDEVKSKIDKK
-41 IDEAKRYKVDV
+41 IDEAKGYKVDV
-52 DSAKDKI
+52 DNAKEKI
-59 KTLEEEIKALEV
+59 KSLEEEIKALEV

-135 EIKTERLSNY
+135 EIKTERLDNY

-154 ELNRIIDFASENPD
+154 ELNRIIDFASENPE
-168 NLIFEPT
+168 NLVIEPT
-175 YEVKK
+175 FEVKK
-180 YEDVNLDSPVFD
+180 YDNVNLDSPVFD
-192 EISQMDEPDEEEE
+192 EISQMDEPEDEETE
-205 TTASVSEP
+205 TSSAVKE
-213 EPEVK
+213 EVK
-218 TLEEPATTDYQKID
+218 TEEEPVSDYQKID

-242 EYASIFGTGLDDEE
+242 EYASIFGTGLDDDDHKESEPVAPFREEVTEE
-256 EKTDLKEPA
+256 EPSRD
-265 TEPEVHTE
+265 EV
-273 SEKSEESV
+273 
-281 LQEKKEESKDESL
+281 KDEPVSNDL
-294 NIFDHE
+294 NIFEHE
-300 NVSDGGFSFGG
+300 NVSDGDGSFSFDG
-311 LSEADLNMEPEVEP
+311 LSEADLNAEPEAPLDDKKVE
-325 EPVTTDNTMNSTDT
+325 VKD
-339 EKENSLSFEP
+339 NSLSFESVTP
-349 VEEKN
+349 SNDETEE
-354 DNENELINLF
+354 LANLF
-364 TENGVDYYNFTKA
+364 TENGVDYYKFTA
-377 DQDRLKANYN
+377 TDQDRLKSNYN

-394 FDVLKRNNIKLDEI
+394 FDVLKRNNIKLDAI
-408 YESADIFTTS
+408 YDSADLFTTS

-440 SYVLSALPFINSFDL
+440 SYVLSALPLINSFDL
-455 NEVIKSYGPKVSEAN
+455 NEVVKSYGPKVSEAN

>member
-1 MINLINEIN
+1 MINLIKEIN

-19 LEDKKSECESV
+19 LETKKSECEKV
-30 LDDVKSKIDKK
+30 LDEVKSKIDKK
-41 IDEAKRYKVDV
+41 IDEAKGYKVDV
-52 DSAKDKI
+52 DNAKDKI

-135 EIKTERLSNY
+135 EIKTERLDNY

-154 ELNRIIDFASENPD
+154 ELNRIIDFSSENPE
-168 NLIFEPT
+168 NLVIEPT
-175 YEVKK
+175 FEVKK
-180 YEDVNLDSPVFD
+180 YDNVNLDSPVFD
-192 EISQMDEPDEEEE
+192 EISQMDEPEDEETE
-205 TTASVSEP
+205 TSSAVKE
-213 EPEVK
+213 EVK
-218 TLEEPATTDYQKID
+218 TVEESVSDYQKID

-242 EYASIFGTGLDDEE
+242 EYASIFGTGLDDDDHKKSEPVVPSKEEVIEE
-256 EKTDLKEPA
+256 EP
-265 TEPEVHTE
+265 
-273 SEKSEESV
+273 
-281 LQEKKEESKDESL
+281 SKDEVKDEPVSNDL
-294 NIFDHE
+294 NIFEHE
-300 NVSDGGFSFGG
+300 NVSDGDGSFSFDG
-311 LSEADLNMEPEVEP
+311 LSEADLNAEPEAPLDDKKVE
-325 EPVTTDNTMNSTDT
+325 VKD
-339 EKENSLSFEP
+339 NSLSFESVTP
-349 VEEKN
+349 SNDETEE
-354 DNENELINLF
+354 LANLF
-364 TENGVDYYNFTKA
+364 TENGVDYYKFTA
-377 DQDRLKANYN
+377 TDQDRLKSNYN

-394 FDVLKRNNIKLDEI
+394 FDVLKRNNIKLDSI
-408 YESADIFTTS
+408 YDSADLFTTS

-440 SYVLSALPFINSFDL
+440 SYVLSALPLINSFDL
-455 NEVIKSYGPKVSEAN
+455 NEVVKSYGPKVSEAN

>member
-1 MINLINEIN
+1 MINLIKEIN

-19 LEDKKSECESV
+19 LETKKSECEKV

-41 IDEAKRYKVDV
+41 IDEAKGYKVDV
-52 DSAKDKI
+52 DNAKEKI
-59 KTLEEEIKALEV
+59 KSLEEEIKALEV

-135 EIKTERLSNY
+135 EIKTERLDNY

-154 ELNRIIDFASENPD
+154 ELNRIIDFSSENPE
-168 NLIFEPT
+168 NLVIEPT
-175 YEVKK
+175 FEVKK
-180 YEDVNLDSPVFD
+180 YDNVNLDSPVFD
-192 EISQMDEPDEEEE
+192 EISQMNEPEDEETE
-205 TTASVSEP
+205 TSSAVKE
-213 EPEVK
+213 EVK
-218 TLEEPATTDYQKID
+218 TEEEPVSDYQKID

-242 EYASIFGTGLDDEE
+242 EYASIFGTGLDDDDHKESEPVAPSKEEVTEE
-256 EKTDLKEPA
+256 EP
-265 TEPEVHTE
+265 
-273 SEKSEESV
+273 
-281 LQEKKEESKDESL
+281 SKDEVKEEPVSNDL
-294 NIFDHE
+294 NIFEHE
-300 NVSDGGFSFGG
+300 NVSDSDGSFSFDG
-311 LSEADLNMEPEVEP
+311 LSEADLNAEPEAPLDDKKVE
-325 EPVTTDNTMNSTDT
+325 VKD
-339 EKENSLSFEP
+339 NSLSFES
-349 VEEKN
+349 VTSSNDETEE
-354 DNENELINLF
+354 LANLF
-364 TENGVDYYNFTKA
+364 TENGVDYYKFTA
-377 DQDRLKANYN
+377 TDQDRLKSNYN

-394 FDVLKRNNIKLDEI
+394 FDVLKRNNIKLDSI
-408 YESADIFTTS
+408 YDSADLFTTS

-440 SYVLSALPFINSFDL
+440 SYVLSALPLINSFDL
-455 NEVIKSYGPKVSEAN
+455 NEVVKSYGPKVSEAN

>member
-1 MINLINEIN
+1 MINLIKEIN

-19 LEDKKSECESV
+19 LETKKSECEKV
-30 LDDVKSKIDKK
+30 LDEVKSKIDKK
-41 IDEAKRYKVDV
+41 IDEAKGYKVDV
-52 DSAKDKI
+52 DNAKEKI
-59 KTLEEEIKALEV
+59 KFLEEEIKALEV

-135 EIKTERLSNY
+135 EIKTERLDNY

-154 ELNRIIDFASENPD
+154 ELNRIIDFSSENPE
-168 NLIFEPT
+168 NLVIEPT
-175 YEVKK
+175 FEVKK
-180 YEDVNLDSPVFD
+180 YDNVNLDSPVFD
-192 EISQMDEPDEEEE
+192 EISQMNEPEDEETE
-205 TTASVSEP
+205 TSSAVKE
-213 EPEVK
+213 EVK
-218 TLEEPATTDYQKID
+218 TEEEPVSDYQKID

-242 EYASIFGTGLDDEE
+242 EYASIFGTGLDDDDHKESEPVAPSREEVTEE
-256 EKTDLKEPA
+256 EPSKG
-265 TEPEVHTE
+265 EV
-273 SEKSEESV
+273 
-281 LQEKKEESKDESL
+281 KDEPVSNDL
-294 NIFDHE
+294 NIFEHE
-300 NVSDGGFSFGG
+300 NVSDGDGSFSFDG
-311 LSEADLNMEPEVEP
+311 LSEADLNAEPEAPLDDKKVE
-325 EPVTTDNTMNSTDT
+325 VKD
-339 EKENSLSFEP
+339 NSLSFESVTP
-349 VEEKN
+349 SNDETEE
-354 DNENELINLF
+354 LANLF
-364 TENGVDYYNFTKA
+364 TENGVDYYKFTA
-377 DQDRLKANYN
+377 TDQDRLKSNYN

-394 FDVLKRNNIKLDEI
+394 FDVLKRNNIKLDAI
-408 YESADIFTTS
+408 YDSADLFTTS

-440 SYVLSALPFINSFDL
+440 SYVLSALPLINSFDL
-455 NEVIKSYGPKVSEAN
+455 NEVVKSYGPKVSEAN

>member
-1 MINLINEIN
+1 MINLIKEIN

-19 LEDKKSECESV
+19 LETKKSECEKV
-30 LDDVKSKIDKK
+30 LDEVKSKIDKK
-41 IDEAKRYKVDV
+41 IDEAKGYKVDV
-52 DSAKDKI
+52 DNAKEKI
-59 KTLEEEIKALEV
+59 KSLEEEIKALEV

-135 EIKTERLSNY
+135 EIKTERLDNY

-154 ELNRIIDFASENPD
+154 ELNRIIDFASENPE
-168 NLIFEPT
+168 NLVIEPT
-175 YEVKK
+175 FEVKK
-180 YEDVNLDSPVFD
+180 YDNVNLDSPVFD
-192 EISQMDEPDEEEE
+192 EISQMDEPEDEETE
-205 TTASVSEP
+205 TSSAVKE
-213 EPEVK
+213 EVK
-218 TLEEPATTDYQKID
+218 TEEEPVSDYQKID

-242 EYASIFGTGLDDEE
+242 EYASIFGTGLDDDDHKESEPVVPSKEEVTEE
-256 EKTDLKEPA
+256 EP
-265 TEPEVHTE
+265 
-273 SEKSEESV
+273 
-281 LQEKKEESKDESL
+281 SKDEVKEEPVSNDL
-294 NIFDHE
+294 NIFEHE
-300 NVSDGGFSFGG
+300 NVSDGDGSFSFDG
-311 LSEADLNMEPEVEP
+311 LSEADLNAEPEAPLDDKKVE
-325 EPVTTDNTMNSTDT
+325 VKD
-339 EKENSLSFEP
+339 NSLSFESVTP
-349 VEEKN
+349 SNDETEE
-354 DNENELINLF
+354 LANLF
-364 TENGVDYYNFTKA
+364 TENGVDYYKFTA
-377 DQDRLKANYN
+377 TDQDRLKSNYN

-394 FDVLKRNNIKLDEI
+394 FDVLKRNNIKLDSI
-408 YESADIFTTS
+408 YDSADLFTTS

-440 SYVLSALPFINSFDL
+440 SYVLSALPLINSFDL
-455 NEVIKSYGPKVSEAN
+455 NEVVKSYGPKVSEAN

>member
-19 LEDKKSECESV
+19 LETKKSECEKV
-30 LDDVKSKIDKK
+30 LDEVKSKIDKK
-41 IDEAKRYKVDV
+41 IDEAKGYKVDV

-71 DLTDLNERF
+71 DLTDLNERC

-135 EIKTERLSNY
+135 EIKTERLDNY

-154 ELNRIIDFASENPD
+154 ELNRIIDFASENPE
-168 NLIFEPT
+168 NLVIEPT
-175 YEVKK
+175 FEVKK
-180 YEDVNLDSPVFD
+180 YDNVNLDSPVFD
-192 EISQMDEPDEEEE
+192 EISQMDEPEDEETE
-205 TTASVSEP
+205 TSSAVKE
-213 EPEVK
+213 EVK
-218 TLEEPATTDYQKID
+218 TEEEPVSDYQKID

-242 EYASIFGTGLDDEE
+242 EYASIFGTGLDDDDHKESEPVAPFKEEVTEE
-256 EKTDLKEPA
+256 EP
-265 TEPEVHTE
+265 
-273 SEKSEESV
+273 
-281 LQEKKEESKDESL
+281 SKDEVKDEPVSNDL
-294 NIFDHE
+294 NIFEHE
-300 NVSDGGFSFGG
+300 NVSDGDGSFSFDG
-311 LSEADLNMEPEVEP
+311 LSEADLNAEPEAPLDDKKVE
-325 EPVTTDNTMNSTDT
+325 VKD
-339 EKENSLSFEP
+339 NSLSFESVTP
-349 VEEKN
+349 SNDETEE
-354 DNENELINLF
+354 LANLF
-364 TENGVDYYNFTKA
+364 TENGVDYYKFTA
-377 DQDRLKANYN
+377 TDQDRLKSNYN

-394 FDVLKRNNIKLDEI
+394 FDVLKRNNIKLDSI
-408 YESADIFTTS
+408 YDSADLFTTS

-440 SYVLSALPFINSFDL
+440 SYVLSALPLINSFDL
-455 NEVIKSYGPKVSEAN
+455 NEVVKSYGPKVSEAN

>member
-19 LEDKKSECESV
+19 LETKKSECEKV

-41 IDEAKRYKVDV
+41 IDEAKGYKVDV
-52 DSAKDKI
+52 DNAKEKI
-59 KTLEEEIKALEV
+59 KSLEEEIKALEV

-135 EIKTERLSNY
+135 EIKTERLDNY

-154 ELNRIIDFASENPD
+154 ELNRIIDFSSENPE
-168 NLIFEPT
+168 NLVIEPT
-175 YEVKK
+175 FEVKR
-180 YEDVNLDSPVFD
+180 YDNVNLDSPVFD
-192 EISQMDEPDEEEE
+192 EISQMNEPEDEETE
-205 TTASVSEP
+205 TSSAVKE
-213 EPEVK
+213 EVK
-218 TLEEPATTDYQKID
+218 TEEEPVSDYQKID

-242 EYASIFGTGLDDEE
+242 EYASIFGTGLDDDDHKESEPVAPFREEVTEE
-256 EKTDLKEPA
+256 EPSRD
-265 TEPEVHTE
+265 EV
-273 SEKSEESV
+273 
-281 LQEKKEESKDESL
+281 KDEPVSNDL
-294 NIFDHE
+294 NIFEHE
-300 NVSDGGFSFGG
+300 NVSDGDGSFSFDG
-311 LSEADLNMEPEVEP
+311 LSEADLNAEPEAPLDDKKVE
-325 EPVTTDNTMNSTDT
+325 VKD
-339 EKENSLSFEP
+339 NSLSFESVTP
-349 VEEKN
+349 SNDETEE
-354 DNENELINLF
+354 LANLF
-364 TENGVDYYNFTKA
+364 TENGVDYYKFTA
-377 DQDRLKANYN
+377 TDQDRLKSNYN

-394 FDVLKRNNIKLDEI
+394 FDVLKRNNIKLDSI
-408 YESADIFTTS
+408 YDSADLFTTS

-440 SYVLSALPFINSFDL
+440 SYVLSALPLINSFDL
-455 NEVIKSYGPKVSEAN
+455 NEVVKSYGPKVSEAN

>member
-1 MINLINEIN
+1 MINLIKEIN

-19 LEDKKSECESV
+19 LETKKSECEKV
-30 LDDVKSKIDKK
+30 LDEVKSKIDKK
-41 IDEAKRYKVDV
+41 IDEAKGYKVDV
-52 DSAKDKI
+52 DNAKEKI
-59 KTLEEEIKALEV
+59 KSLEEEIKALEV

-135 EIKTERLSNY
+135 EIKTERLDNY

-154 ELNRIIDFASENPD
+154 ELNRIIDFASENPE
-168 NLIFEPT
+168 NLVIEPT
-175 YEVKK
+175 FEVKK
-180 YEDVNLDSPVFD
+180 YDNVNLDSPVFD
-192 EISQMDEPDEEEE
+192 EISQMDEPEDEETE
-205 TTASVSEP
+205 TSSAVKE
-213 EPEVK
+213 EVK
-218 TLEEPATTDYQKID
+218 TEEEPVSDYQKID

-242 EYASIFGTGLDDEE
+242 EYASIFGTGLDDDDHKESEPVAPFREEVTEE
-256 EKTDLKEPA
+256 EP
-265 TEPEVHTE
+265 
-273 SEKSEESV
+273 
-281 LQEKKEESKDESL
+281 SKDEVKDEPVSNDL
-294 NIFDHE
+294 NIFEHE
-300 NVSDGGFSFGG
+300 NVSDGDGSFSFDG
-311 LSEADLNMEPEVEP
+311 LSEADLNAEPEAPLDDKKVE
-325 EPVTTDNTMNSTDT
+325 VKD
-339 EKENSLSFEP
+339 NSLSFESVTP
-349 VEEKN
+349 SNDETEE
-354 DNENELINLF
+354 LANLF
-364 TENGVDYYNFTKA
+364 TENGVDYYKFTA
-377 DQDRLKANYN
+377 TDQDRLKSNYN

-394 FDVLKRNNIKLDEI
+394 FDVLKRNNIKLDSI
-408 YESADIFTTS
+408 YDSADLFTTS

-440 SYVLSALPFINSFDL
+440 SYVLSALPLINSFDL
-455 NEVIKSYGPKVSEAN
+455 NEVVKSYGPKVSEAN

>member
-19 LEDKKSECESV
+19 LETKKSDSEKV

-41 IDEAKRYKVDV
+41 IDEAKGYKNDV
-52 DSAKDKI
+52 DNAKEKI
-59 KTLEEEIKALEV
+59 KSLEEEIKALEV

-135 EIKTERLSNY
+135 EVKTDRLNNY
-145 TKALEYYSK
+145 SKALEYYSK
-154 ELNRIIDFASENPD
+154 ELNRIVDFASENPE

-175 YEVKK
+175 FEVKK
-180 YEDVNLDSPVFD
+180 YDDVNLDSPVFD
-192 EISQMDEPDEEEE
+192 EISKMDEPEEEE
-205 TTASVSEP
+205 DATVSDNSVSDEK
-213 EPEVK
+213 V
-218 TLEEPATTDYQKID
+218 LEEPSSDYQKID

-242 EYASIFGTGLDDEE
+242 EYASIFGTGLDEEESKESEKEPEVKEE
-256 EKTDLKEPA
+256 EKK
-265 TEPEVHTE
+265 TEPVVEDVKTEVNAGVKPE
-273 SEKSEESV
+273 AV
-281 LQEKKEESKDESL
+281 
-294 NIFDHE
+294 NIFE
-300 NVSDGGFSFGG
+300 PSANVYDGGFSFDG
-311 LSEADLNMEPEVEP
+311 LSEADLNAEPEAPLDDKKDEIK
-325 EPVTTDNTMNSTDT
+325 D
-339 EKENSLSFEP
+339 NSLSFEP
-349 VEEKN
+349 VTPSNYETEE
-354 DNENELINLF
+354 LANLF
-364 TENGVDYYNFTKA
+364 TENGVDYYKFTA
-377 DQDRLKANYN
+377 TDQDRLKSNYN

-394 FDVLKRNNIKLDEI
+394 FDVLKRNNIKLDAI
-408 YESADIFTTS
+408 YDSADLFTTS

-440 SYVLSALPFINSFDL
+440 SYVLSALPLINSFDL
-455 NEVIKSYGPKVSEAN
+455 NEVIKSYGPKVNEAN

>member
-1 MINLINEIN
+1 MINLIKEIN

-19 LEDKKSECESV
+19 LETKKSECEKV
-30 LDDVKSKIDKK
+30 LDEVKSKIDKK
-41 IDEAKRYKVDV
+41 IDEAKGYKVDV
-52 DSAKDKI
+52 DNAKEKI
-59 KTLEEEIKALEV
+59 KSLEEEIKALEV

-135 EIKTERLSNY
+135 EIKTERLDNY

-154 ELNRIIDFASENPD
+154 ELNRIIDFASENPE
-168 NLIFEPT
+168 NLVIEPT
-175 YEVKK
+175 FEVKK
-180 YEDVNLDSPVFD
+180 YDNVNLDSPVFD
-192 EISQMDEPDEEEE
+192 EISQMDEPEDEETE
-205 TTASVSEP
+205 TSSTVKE
-213 EPEVK
+213 EVK
-218 TLEEPATTDYQKID
+218 TEEEPVSDYQKID

-242 EYASIFGTGLDDEE
+242 EYASIFGTGLDDDDHKESEPVAPFREEVTEE
-256 EKTDLKEPA
+256 EP
-265 TEPEVHTE
+265 
-273 SEKSEESV
+273 
-281 LQEKKEESKDESL
+281 SKDEVKDEPVSNDL
-294 NIFDHE
+294 NIFEHE
-300 NVSDGGFSFGG
+300 NVSDGDGSFSFDG
-311 LSEADLNMEPEVEP
+311 LSEADLNAEPEAPLDDKNVE
-325 EPVTTDNTMNSTDT
+325 VKD
-339 EKENSLSFEP
+339 NSLSFESVTP
-349 VEEKN
+349 SNDETEE
-354 DNENELINLF
+354 LANLF
-364 TENGVDYYNFTKA
+364 TENGVDYYKFTA
-377 DQDRLKANYN
+377 TDQDRLKSNYN

-394 FDVLKRNNIKLDEI
+394 FDVLKRNNIKLDAI
-408 YESADIFTTS
+408 YDSADLFKTS

-440 SYVLSALPFINSFDL
+440 SYVLSALPLINSFDL
-455 NEVIKSYGPKVSEAN
+455 NEVVKSYGPKVSEAN

>member
-1 MINLINEIN
+1 MINLIKEIN

-19 LEDKKSECESV
+19 LETKKSECEKV

-41 IDEAKRYKVDV
+41 IDEAKGYKVDV
-52 DSAKDKI
+52 DNAKEKI
-59 KTLEEEIKALEV
+59 KSLEEEIKALEV

-135 EIKTERLSNY
+135 EIKTERLDNY

-154 ELNRIIDFASENPD
+154 ELNRIIDFSSENPE
-168 NLIFEPT
+168 NLVIEPT
-175 YEVKK
+175 FEVKK
-180 YEDVNLDSPVFD
+180 YDNVNLDSPVFD
-192 EISQMDEPDEEEE
+192 EISQMDEPEDEETE
-205 TTASVSEP
+205 TSSAVKE
-213 EPEVK
+213 EVK
-218 TLEEPATTDYQKID
+218 TEEEPVSDYQKID

-242 EYASIFGTGLDDEE
+242 EYASIFGTGLDDDDHKESEPVAPFREEVTEE
-256 EKTDLKEPA
+256 EP
-265 TEPEVHTE
+265 
-273 SEKSEESV
+273 
-281 LQEKKEESKDESL
+281 SKDEVKDEPVSNDL
-294 NIFDHE
+294 NIFEHE
-300 NVSDGGFSFGG
+300 NVSDGDGSFSFDG
-311 LSEADLNMEPEVEP
+311 LSEADLNAEPEAPLDDNKVE
-325 EPVTTDNTMNSTDT
+325 VKD
-339 EKENSLSFEP
+339 NSLSFESVTP
-349 VEEKN
+349 SNDETEE
-354 DNENELINLF
+354 LANLF
-364 TENGVDYYNFTKA
+364 TENGVDYYKFTA
-377 DQDRLKANYN
+377 TDQDRLKSNYN

-394 FDVLKRNNIKLDEI
+394 FDVLKRNNIKLDAI
-408 YESADIFTTS
+408 YDSADLFTTS

-440 SYVLSALPFINSFDL
+440 SYVLSALPLINSFDL
-455 NEVIKSYGPKVSEAN
+455 NEVVKSYGPKVSEAN

>member
-1 MINLINEIN
+1 MINLIKEIN

-19 LEDKKSECESV
+19 LETKKSECEKV
-30 LDDVKSKIDKK
+30 LDEVKSKIDKK
-41 IDEAKRYKVDV
+41 IDEAKGYKVDV
-52 DSAKDKI
+52 DNAKEKI
-59 KTLEEEIKALEV
+59 KSLEEEIKALEV

-135 EIKTERLSNY
+135 EIKTERLDNY

-154 ELNRIIDFASENPD
+154 ELNRIIDFASENPE
-168 NLIFEPT
+168 NLVIEPT
-175 YEVKK
+175 FEVKK
-180 YEDVNLDSPVFD
+180 YDNVNLDSPVFD
-192 EISQMDEPDEEEE
+192 EISQMDEPEDEETE
-205 TTASVSEP
+205 TSSAVKE
-213 EPEVK
+213 EVK
-218 TLEEPATTDYQKID
+218 TEEEPVSDYQKID

-242 EYASIFGTGLDDEE
+242 EYASIFGTGLDDDDHKESEPVAPSKEEVTEE
-256 EKTDLKEPA
+256 EP
-265 TEPEVHTE
+265 
-273 SEKSEESV
+273 
-281 LQEKKEESKDESL
+281 SKDEVKDEPVSNVL
-294 NIFDHE
+294 NIFEHE
-300 NVSDGGFSFGG
+300 NVSDSDGSFSFDG
-311 LSEADLNMEPEVEP
+311 LSEADLNAEPEAPLDDKKVE
-325 EPVTTDNTMNSTDT
+325 VKD
-339 EKENSLSFEP
+339 NSLSFESVTP
-349 VEEKN
+349 SNDETEE
-354 DNENELINLF
+354 LANLF
-364 TENGVDYYNFTKA
+364 TENGVDYYKFTA
-377 DQDRLKANYN
+377 TDQDRLKSNYN

-394 FDVLKRNNIKLDEI
+394 FDVLKRNNIKLDSI
-408 YESADIFTTS
+408 YDSADLFTTS

-440 SYVLSALPFINSFDL
+440 SYVLSALPLINSFDL
-455 NEVIKSYGPKVSEAN
+455 NEVVKSYGPKVSEAN

>member
-19 LEDKKSECESV
+19 LETKKNECESV
-30 LDDVKSKIDKK
+30 LEDVKSKIDKK

-104 NEITKYREKIGE
+104 NEITKHREKIGE

-135 EIKTERLSNY
+135 EIKTERLDNY

-154 ELNRIIDFASENPD
+154 ELNRIIDFSSENPE
-168 NLIFEPT
+168 NLVFEPT

-180 YEDVNLDSPVFD
+180 YDNVNLDSPVFD
-192 EISQMDEPDEEEE
+192 EISQMDEPEEE
-205 TTASVSEP
+205 TETSSSAVNE
-213 EPEVK
+213 EVK
-218 TLEEPATTDYQKID
+218 AEVEPVSDYQKID

-242 EYASIFGTGLDDEE
+242 EYASIFGTGLDDDDHKESESVVPSNEEVTEE
-256 EKTDLKEPA
+256 EP
-265 TEPEVHTE
+265 
-273 SEKSEESV
+273 S
-281 LQEKKEESKDESL
+281 KEEVKEEPVSNDL
-294 NIFDHE
+294 NIFEHE
-300 NVSDGGFSFGG
+300 NVSEGDGGFSFEG
-311 LSEADLNMEPEVEP
+311 LSEDDLNRVPEETTVSNKEEVVKEEPQ
-325 EPVTTDNTMNSTDT
+325 
-339 EKENSLSFEP
+339 KENSLSFEP
-349 VEEKN
+349 VTETN
-354 DNENELINLF
+354 DDENELANLF
-364 TENGVDYYNFTKA
+364 TENGVDYYNFSKS
-377 DQDRLKANYN
+377 DQDRLKSNYN

-394 FDVLKRNNIKLDEI
+394 FDVLKRNNIKLDAI
-408 YESADIFTTS
+408 YDSADLFTTS

-440 SYVLSALPFINSFDL
+440 SYVLSALPLINSFDL

>member
-19 LEDKKSECESV
+19 LETKKSECEKV

-41 IDEAKRYKVDV
+41 IDEAKGYKVDV
-52 DSAKDKI
+52 DNAKEKI
-59 KTLEEEIKALEV
+59 KSLEEEIKALEV

-135 EIKTERLSNY
+135 EIKTERLDNY

-154 ELNRIIDFASENPD
+154 ELNRIIDFASENPE
-168 NLIFEPT
+168 NLVIEPT
-175 YEVKK
+175 FEVKK
-180 YEDVNLDSPVFD
+180 YDNVNLDSPVFD
-192 EISQMDEPDEEEE
+192 EISQMDEPEDEETESSSAVKE
-205 TTASVSEP
+205 
-213 EPEVK
+213 EVK
-218 TLEEPATTDYQKID
+218 TEEEPVSDYQKID

-242 EYASIFGTGLDDEE
+242 EYASIFGTGLDDDDHKESEPVVPSKEEVTEE
-256 EKTDLKEPA
+256 EP
-265 TEPEVHTE
+265 
-273 SEKSEESV
+273 
-281 LQEKKEESKDESL
+281 SKDEVKDEPVSNDL
-294 NIFDHE
+294 NIFEHE
-300 NVSDGGFSFGG
+300 NVSDGDGSFSFDG
-311 LSEADLNMEPEVEP
+311 LSEADLNAEPEAPLDDKKVE
-325 EPVTTDNTMNSTDT
+325 VKD
-339 EKENSLSFEP
+339 NSLSFESVTP
-349 VEEKN
+349 SNDETEE
-354 DNENELINLF
+354 LANLF
-364 TENGVDYYNFTKA
+364 TENGVDYYKFTA
-377 DQDRLKANYN
+377 TDQDRLKSNYN

-394 FDVLKRNNIKLDEI
+394 FDVLKRNNIKLDAI
-408 YESADIFTTS
+408 YDSADLFTTS

-440 SYVLSALPFINSFDL
+440 SYVLSALPLINSFDL
-455 NEVIKSYGPKVSEAN
+455 NEVVKSYGPKVSEAN

>member
-19 LEDKKSECESV
+19 LETKKSECEKV

-41 IDEAKRYKVDV
+41 IDEAKGYKVDV
-52 DSAKDKI
+52 DNAKEKI
-59 KTLEEEIKALEV
+59 KSLEEEIKALEV

-135 EIKTERLSNY
+135 EIKTERLDNY

-154 ELNRIIDFASENPD
+154 ELNRIIDFSSENPE
-168 NLIFEPT
+168 NLVIEPT
-175 YEVKK
+175 FEVKK
-180 YEDVNLDSPVFD
+180 YDNVNLDSPVFD
-192 EISQMDEPDEEEE
+192 EISQMDEPEDEETE
-205 TTASVSEP
+205 TSSAVKE
-213 EPEVK
+213 EVK
-218 TLEEPATTDYQKID
+218 TEEEPVSDYQKID

-242 EYASIFGTGLDDEE
+242 EYASIFGTGLDEDDHKESEPVAPSKEEVTEE
-256 EKTDLKEPA
+256 E
-265 TEPEVHTE
+265 
-273 SEKSEESV
+273 S
-281 LQEKKEESKDESL
+281 SKDEVKDEPVSNDL
-294 NIFDHE
+294 NIFEHE
-300 NVSDGGFSFGG
+300 NVSDGDGSFSFDG
-311 LSEADLNMEPEVEP
+311 LSEADLNAEPEAPLDDKKVE
-325 EPVTTDNTMNSTDT
+325 VKD
-339 EKENSLSFEP
+339 NSLSFESFTP
-349 VEEKN
+349 SNDETEE
-354 DNENELINLF
+354 LANLF
-364 TENGVDYYNFTKA
+364 TENGVDYYKFTA
-377 DQDRLKANYN
+377 TDQDRLKSNYN

-394 FDVLKRNNIKLDEI
+394 FDVLKRNNIKLD
-408 YESADIFTTS
+408 SADLFTTS

-440 SYVLSALPFINSFDL
+440 SYVLSALPLINSFDL
-455 NEVIKSYGPKVSEAN
+455 NEVVKSYGPKVSEAN